1 MIMKTLKLIS
11 GIFFLSAL
19 SGNAMA
25 SNREKIQDLKI
36 EYTKTDVSCFGKT
49 DGKIEL
55 EICGGKAPYIVV
67 WDNGFYSMVLD
78 NLRNGEYSV
87 KVCDARGKTAI
98 QYVTIETPSPL
109 QLSFNSPVTTFV
121 DAVGGVMNAKL
132 IGGSPWEIE
141 NTDYYFVKINDQA
154 FLDDSKSLPDG
165 EYIFSV
171 EDAHGCT
178 LQKPVLIDFSLSS
191 VKEVSE
197 PIKNPEQQIIKM
209 TIIDYPIY
217 TYLDE
222 IDNQ

>member
-1 MIMKTLKLIS
+1 MKTLKLIS
-11 GIFFLSAL
+11 GIFFLSAF
-19 SGNAMA
+19 SANVMA

-36 EYTKTDVSCFGKT
+36 EYTKSDVSCFGKT
-49 DGKIEL
+49 DGKIE
-55 EICGGKAPYIVV
+55 IQIFGGKAPYIVV
-67 WDNGFYSMVLD
+67 WDNGFYSMSLN

-87 KVCDARGKTAI
+87 KVCDARGKTAV
-98 QYVTIETPSPL
+98 QYINIETPSPL
-109 QLSFNSPVTTFV
+109 QLSFNSQTTTFV
-121 DAVGGVMNAKL
+121 DAIGGAMNAKIL
-132 IGGSPWEIE
+132 GGSPWEIE

-191 VKEVSE
+191 VKQATE